1 MIAIADSV
9 DVRPLATPDVPASIT
24 LCSHAANTRYRCT
37 LVRSIAGSS
46 PRRGSRAPA
55 RRAALAKLS
64 RHLLEDAGS
73 ASWRYLHRPCLRAI
87 TVVALAVSSSER
99 THVATDAPDY
109 TPRSVERSGP
119 AIRAALLTYASAEE
133 CAQFEAE
140 FRSAL
145 ALAADSLDLSGP
157 QAVLKHWQ
165 AVAIIAANPLT
176 DEEREQLERAKAG
189 DFSGL
194 IAMHQGEDGN
204 WVSR

>member
-1 MIAIADSV
+1 M
-9 DVRPLATPDVPASIT
+9 R
-24 LCSHAANTRYRCT
+24 
-37 LVRSIAGSS
+37 
-46 PRRGSRAPA
+46 
-55 RRAALAKLS
+55 
-64 RHLLEDAGS
+64 
-73 ASWRYLHRPCLRAI
+73 
-87 TVVALAVSSSER
+87 
-99 THVATDAPDY
+99 
-109 TPRSVERSGP
+109 RSVGIGTGP
-119 AIRAALLTYASAEE
+119 AIRAALLTYASTEE
-133 CAQFEAE
+133 CTQFEME

-189 DFSGL
+189 DFGGL

>member
-1 MIAIADSV
+1 VRRSSELVKQRVEQNTADGGAVIAALVEQGMSYREIERATGIPHV
-9 DVRPLATPDVPASIT
+9 AAHRWAAPPTRAERPRT
-24 LCSHAANTRYRCT
+24 
-37 LVRSIAGSS
+37 
-46 PRRGSRAPA
+46 A
-55 RRAALAKLS
+55 RR
-64 RHLLEDAGS
+64 S
-73 ASWRYLHRPCLRAI
+73 ADWQRQPTVPGRRDRRYF
-87 TVVALAVSSSER
+87 AVSGNER
-99 THVATDAPDY
+99 THVATDTPDY

-133 CAQFEAE
+133 CAQFKAE